1 MKRSFITLY
10 ALAATALT
18 AVAQPRFTS
27 NTETYDFGQ
36 IEWKH
41 PVTVQ
46 YSITN
51 TGNQPLVLTD
61 VEPDCACSVARWTKT
76 PIAPGAKGVVDV
88 TFDAEALGHFNKCDR
103 F

>member
-1 MKRSFITLY
+1 MRHGFITLY

-27 NTETYDFGQ
+27 NTEMYDFGQ

-51 TGNQPLVLTD
+51 
-61 VEPDCACSVARWTKT
+61 
-76 PIAPGAKGVVDV
+76 
-88 TFDAEALGHFNKCDR
+88 
-103 F
+103 

>member
-1 MKRSFITLY
+1 MRRSFITLY

-46 YSITN
+46 YLSLIH
-51 TGNQPLVLTD
+51 
-61 VEPDCACSVARWTKT
+61 
-76 PIAPGAKGVVDV
+76 I
-88 TFDAEALGHFNKCDR
+88 
-103 F
+103 

>member
-1 MKRSFITLY
+1 MRPSFITLY
-10 ALAATALT
+10 AIAATALT

-51 TGNQPLVLTD
+51 TDKDTYRPGSKGN
-61 VEPDCACSVARWTKT
+61 S
-76 PIAPGAKGVVDV
+76 
-88 TFDAEALGHFNKCDR
+88 
-103 F
+103 

>member
-61 VEPDCACSVARWTKT
+61 VEPGGQRLLSLRGQREWSMSLLMRRLWGISIN
-76 PIAPGAKGVVDV
+76 P
-88 TFDAEALGHFNKCDR
+88 
-103 F
+103 

>member
-1 MKRSFITLY
+1 MRRSFITLY

-51 TGNQPLVLTD
+51 TGAYRGGTRLCLFRGPMDKDTYR
-61 VEPDCACSVARWTKT
+61 S
-76 PIAPGAKGVVDV
+76 GSKG
-88 TFDAEALGHFNKCDR
+88 NS
-103 F
+103 

>member
-61 VEPDCACSVARWTKT
+61 VEPRLRLLRSPVDKDSYRS
-76 PIAPGAKGVVDV
+76 GGKGS
-88 TFDAEALGHFNKCDR
+88 GRCHF
-103 F
+103 

>member
-61 VEPDCACSVARWTKT
+61 AARLRLFRSPVDKDSYRT
-76 PIAPGAKGVVDV
+76 GGKGS
-88 TFDAEALGHFNKCDR
+88 GRCHF
-103 F
+103 